1 MATATTETLE
11 RVVRAYSVRDRLT
24 DAQRQGLEAW
34 LSRATVEVP
43 GRVMPAVTAG
53 ALAWEQARDEELARL
68 RAEVERLR
76 SARAETQPA
85 REEPAAAEATATEE
99 QETPDTEEAPQE
111 GRRRRIWGL

>member
-1 MATATTETLE
+1 MATATETLE

-43 GRVMPAVTAG
+43 GRVAPAITAG
-53 ALAWEQARDEELARL
+53 VLEWERARDEELARL

-76 SARAETQPA
+76 AAPRHEPA
-85 REEPAAAEATATEE
+85 REETAATETKEKAPSEQTE
-99 QETPDTEEAPQE
+99 QEET
-111 GRRRRIWGL
+111 RRRPRWLAR